1 MLYTCDCLC
10 YGVLF
15 ALSCHVYVSTFFF
28 FNDTATTE
36 IYTLS
41 LHDAL
46 PIFGDAGI
54 GGPVRPHLEDGRHE
68 VTDDGQRRT
77 ENVVMGKGDRRTKR
91 GKIFRG
97 TYGNTRPKK
106 KKKRKAADAAK
117 RAKGEAS

>member
-1 MLYTCDCLC
+1 MIRRPPRSTLFPYTT
-10 YGVLF
+10 LF
-15 ALSCHVYVSTFFF
+15 RSRSGARPDGSPL
-28 FNDTATTE
+28 
-36 IYTLS
+36 
-41 LHDAL
+41 
-46 PIFGDAGI
+46 GDAGI